1 MVYLTH
7 ISSKIIFLLVFFSHA
22 KTVCGFNKF
31 GKNNNFK
38 GKINNFKFKRKKL
51 SFIFYF
57 SWWKKRGK
65 RGGEFL
71 KNMPLSG
78 ISTPSDPCFSEALY
92 NGKLFPPHEIKL
104 DINLVLT
111 FA

>member
-1 MVYLTH
+1 MPKLSVVL
-7 ISSKIIFLLVFFSHA
+7 ISLGKIIILRGKLIILNL
-22 KTVCGFNKF
+22 K
-31 GKNNNFK
+31 GKNY
-38 GKINNFKFKRKKL
+38 L
-51 SFIFYF
+51 LYF
-57 SWWKKRGK
+57 TLVGGRRGGGG
-65 RGGEFL
+65 GGEFL